1 MYVSIFPFDRE
12 RLSLQF
18 ISCDIA
24 SITDWT
30 FCGLLFTVSV
40 IIDSRIWYWSRND
53 LIIVCFMPS
62 FETVRESSLSTFII
76 PLISF
81 VFSISSAVWLSVNL
95 ESNIASSPED
105 SSFITS
111 LKAVFSVFS
120 TIATG
125 ILLNIDSFSY
135 ILLKA
140 T

>member
-1 MYVSIFPFDRE
+1 
-12 RLSLQF
+12 
-18 ISCDIA
+18 
-24 SITDWT
+24 
-30 FCGLLFTVSV
+30 
-40 IIDSRIWYWSRND
+40 
-53 LIIVCFMPS
+53 MPS